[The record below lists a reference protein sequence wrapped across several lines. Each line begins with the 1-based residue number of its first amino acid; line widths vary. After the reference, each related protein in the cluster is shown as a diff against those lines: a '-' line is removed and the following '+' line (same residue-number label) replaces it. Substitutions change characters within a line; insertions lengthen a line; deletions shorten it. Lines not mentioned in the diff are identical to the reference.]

1 MIMSD
6 EDLKIL
12 RKSINFVKRY
22 MKKKEKLNA
31 KKMKIKKVV
40 LKKLLKTWSGSIEY
54 HSLNIK

>member
-31 KKMKIKKVV
+31 KKNENKKSS
-40 LKKLLKTWSGSIEY
+40 LKKAA
-54 HSLNIK
+54 